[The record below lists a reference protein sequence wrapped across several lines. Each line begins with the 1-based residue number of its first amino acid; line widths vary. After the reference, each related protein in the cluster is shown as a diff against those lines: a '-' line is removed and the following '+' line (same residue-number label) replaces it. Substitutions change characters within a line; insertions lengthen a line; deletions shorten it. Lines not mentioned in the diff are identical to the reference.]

1 MMKFRTLLNRLRRVI
16 TAERLIWSAALL
28 VTAIA
33 FLELGRSHPYPA
45 LYAPT
50 DSLVIRDAAGQES
63 TADLPAAPAA
73 VSQPDAA
80 GTTTASP
87 AVGVTT
93 TGTVSA
99 PSVTERTIDTTAAR
113 TTVTKAPEEVAPGE
127 KINLNTA
134 TKEQLMTIKGIGN
147 TYAER
152 IIAYR
157 ESHGGFSSLEQL
169 KDIEGV
175 ADKRYEK
182 WSPYLT
188 VE

>member
-50 DSLVIRDAAGQES
+50 DSLVIRDAAG
-63 TADLPAAPAA
+63 
-73 VSQPDAA
+73 
-80 GTTTASP
+80 TTTVSP

-169 KDIEGV
+169 KEIEGV

>member
-63 TADLPAAPAA
+63 TVDLPAAPAA
-73 VSQPDAA
+73 ASQPDAA
-80 GTTTASP
+80 GTTTVSP

-93 TGTVSA
+93 TG
-99 PSVTERTIDTTAAR
+99 SVTERTIDTTAAR

-134 TKEQLMTIKGIGN
+134 TKEQLMTVKGIGN

-169 KDIEGV
+169 KEIEGV